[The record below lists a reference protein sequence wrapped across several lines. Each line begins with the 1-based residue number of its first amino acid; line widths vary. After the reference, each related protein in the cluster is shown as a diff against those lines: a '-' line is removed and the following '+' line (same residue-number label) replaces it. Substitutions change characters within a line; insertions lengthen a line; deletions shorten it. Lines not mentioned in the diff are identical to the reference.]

1 MPGHITSGT
10 AGLGDHLDDVTRLY
24 RQLHRRPQ
32 HLMDIYLIV
41 STRSLEF
48 GPFTFPSIKDIDTGP
63 INAEKVLLFL
73 QQTKKSALANVLE
86 EDHLN
91 WYKVGKGAVFRL
103 YPRFWGLVL

>member
-1 MPGHITSGT
+1 MACLVTLPQ
-10 AGLGDHLDDVTRLY
+10 ARRGLGDHLDDVTRLY

-73 QQTKKSALANVLE
+73 QQTKKSALASVPE

-91 WYKVGKGAVFRL
+91 WYEVRKGAVFRL
-103 YPRFWGLVL
+103 YPF